1 MVPFSLNRAFQ
12 EYKNLTATLE
22 NITGITCLTATETFY
37 IIMMNIYGHQ
47 SELIIR
53 RGSCNYK
60 LYLSLFLHFYNI
72 SIVFINSLS
81 LLSQS
86 LIYLNSVQLMSIM
99 DHFGYTTRPLVE
111 FNLSIYTERA
121 SFLGWLSH
129 MSERKRLA
137 ITLDPA
143 SSEPARFKNKRIQAS
158 GDMIREESE
167 PEVVPISPPSTSR
180 SSSTA
185 AKSSKS
191 LQALNNQPT
200 KTASRA
206 AERKR
211 GADSEDDYKPPTKKT
226 KVKSKRSSSRSKAGK
241 KPNTSAYG
249 RVTDVG
255 GKCPKH
261 LFKGIGEAS
270 DSDTSQKSKRDDW
283 EGHSD
288 SLTDS

>member
-1 MVPFSLNRAFQ
+1 
-12 EYKNLTATLE
+12 
-22 NITGITCLTATETFY
+22 
-37 IIMMNIYGHQ
+37 
-47 SELIIR
+47 
-53 RGSCNYK
+53 
-60 LYLSLFLHFYNI
+60 
-72 SIVFINSLS
+72 
-81 LLSQS
+81 
-86 LIYLNSVQLMSIM
+86 MSIM

-143 SSEPARFKNKRIQAS
+143 ASELARFKNKRVQAS

-185 AKSSKS
+185 AKSSSKSHPSS
-191 LQALNNQPT
+191 LQALKTNQIA
-200 KTASRA
+200 KIAA
-206 AERKR
+206 KEAERKR
-211 GADSEDDYKPPTKKT
+211 EADSEDEYKPSTKKT
-226 KVKSKRSSSRSKAGK
+226 KTKSKRSSSRSKAGK

-270 DSDTSQKSKRDDW
+270 DSDTSQKSKRDDR
-283 EGHSD
+283 ESHSD

>member
-1 MVPFSLNRAFQ
+1 
-12 EYKNLTATLE
+12 
-22 NITGITCLTATETFY
+22 
-37 IIMMNIYGHQ
+37 
-47 SELIIR
+47 
-53 RGSCNYK
+53 
-60 LYLSLFLHFYNI
+60 
-72 SIVFINSLS
+72 
-81 LLSQS
+81 
-86 LIYLNSVQLMSIM
+86 MSIM
-99 DHFGYTTRPLVE
+99 DHYGYTTRPLVE

-167 PEVVPISPPSTSR
+167 PEVVPINPPSTSK

-191 LQALNNQPT
+191 LQALNQPT
-200 KTASRA
+200 KTASRE

-211 GADSEDDYKPPTKKT
+211 GADSEDEYRPPTKKT

-261 LFKGIGEAS
+261 LFKGVEEAS
-270 DSDTSQKSKRDDW
+270 DSDTSQKSKRDDR

>member
-1 MVPFSLNRAFQ
+1 
-12 EYKNLTATLE
+12 
-22 NITGITCLTATETFY
+22 
-37 IIMMNIYGHQ
+37 
-47 SELIIR
+47 
-53 RGSCNYK
+53 
-60 LYLSLFLHFYNI
+60 
-72 SIVFINSLS
+72 
-81 LLSQS
+81 
-86 LIYLNSVQLMSIM
+86 MSIM
-99 DHFGYTTRPLVE
+99 DHFGYATRPLVE

-143 SSEPARFKNKRIQAS
+143 ASEPARFKNKRVQVS
-158 GDMIREESE
+158 GDIREESE

-185 AKSSKS
+185 AKSSSKSHPSS
-191 LQALNNQPT
+191 LQALKTNQLA
-200 KTASRA
+200 KIGAKE

-211 GADSEDDYKPPTKKT
+211 EADSEDEYKPPTKKT

-261 LFKGIGEAS
+261 LFKGIREGS
-270 DSDTSQKSKRDDW
+270 DSDTSQKSKRDDR

-288 SLTDS
+288 SFTDS

>member
-1 MVPFSLNRAFQ
+1 
-12 EYKNLTATLE
+12 
-22 NITGITCLTATETFY
+22 
-37 IIMMNIYGHQ
+37 MNIYGHQ

-60 LYLSLFLHFYNI
+60 LYLSLFLHFHNI
-72 SIVFINSLS
+72 SIVFVDSLS

-143 SSEPARFKNKRIQAS
+143 ASELARFKNKRVQAS

-191 LQALNNQPT
+191 LQAPKNQPT

-206 AERKR
+206 AERK
-211 GADSEDDYKPPTKKT
+211 
-226 KVKSKRSSSRSKAGK
+226 
-241 KPNTSAYG
+241 
-249 RVTDVG
+249 
-255 GKCPKH
+255 
-261 LFKGIGEAS
+261 
-270 DSDTSQKSKRDDW
+270 
-283 EGHSD
+283 
-288 SLTDS
+288 

>member
-1 MVPFSLNRAFQ
+1 
-12 EYKNLTATLE
+12 
-22 NITGITCLTATETFY
+22 
-37 IIMMNIYGHQ
+37 
-47 SELIIR
+47 
-53 RGSCNYK
+53 
-60 LYLSLFLHFYNI
+60 
-72 SIVFINSLS
+72 
-81 LLSQS
+81 
-86 LIYLNSVQLMSIM
+86 MSIM
-99 DHFGYTTRPLVE
+99 DHYSYTTRPLVE
-111 FNLSIYTERA
+111 FNLSIYTKRA

-143 SSEPARFKNKRIQAS
+143 SSEPARFKNKRVQAS

-167 PEVVPISPPSTSR
+167 PEVVPINPPSTS
-180 SSSTA
+180 
-185 AKSSKS
+185 KSSPTATKS
-191 LQALNNQPT
+191 T
-200 KTASRA
+200 RTASKE

-226 KVKSKRSSSRSKAGK
+226 KVKSKRSSSRFKAGK

-261 LFKGIGEAS
+261 LFKGIEEAS
-270 DSDTSQKSKRDDW
+270 DSDTSQKSKRDDR

-288 SLTDS
+288 SFTDS

>member
-1 MVPFSLNRAFQ
+1 
-12 EYKNLTATLE
+12 
-22 NITGITCLTATETFY
+22 
-37 IIMMNIYGHQ
+37 
-47 SELIIR
+47 
-53 RGSCNYK
+53 
-60 LYLSLFLHFYNI
+60 
-72 SIVFINSLS
+72 
-81 LLSQS
+81 
-86 LIYLNSVQLMSIM
+86 MSIM
-99 DHFGYTTRPLVE
+99 DHFGYATRPLVE

-143 SSEPARFKNKRIQAS
+143 ASELARFKNKRVQVS
-158 GDMIREESE
+158 GDIREESE

-180 SSSTA
+180 SSSTT

-191 LQALNNQPT
+191 HPSSLQALKTNQLA
-200 KTASRA
+200 KIAA
-206 AERKR
+206 KEAERKR
-211 GADSEDDYKPPTKKT
+211 EADSEGEYKPPSKKT

-249 RVTDVG
+249 KVTDVG

-261 LFKGIGEAS
+261 LFTGIGEAS
-270 DSDTSQKSKRDDW
+270 DSDTSFKTKKYDKES
-283 EGHSD
+283 HID

>member
-1 MVPFSLNRAFQ
+1 
-12 EYKNLTATLE
+12 
-22 NITGITCLTATETFY
+22 
-37 IIMMNIYGHQ
+37 
-47 SELIIR
+47 
-53 RGSCNYK
+53 
-60 LYLSLFLHFYNI
+60 
-72 SIVFINSLS
+72 
-81 LLSQS
+81 
-86 LIYLNSVQLMSIM
+86 M
-99 DHFGYTTRPLVE
+99 DHYGYTTRPLVE
-111 FNLSIYTERA
+111 FNLSIYTERT

-143 SSEPARFKNKRIQAS
+143 SSEPARFKNKRVQAS

-167 PEVVPISPPSTSR
+167 PEVVPINPPSTSR

-185 AKSSKS
+185 TKSSKS
-191 LQALNNQPT
+191 LQALNQPT
-200 KTASRA
+200 KTASRE

-211 GADSEDDYKPPTKKT
+211 GADSEDEYRPPTKKT

-261 LFKGIGEAS
+261 LFKGVEEAS
-270 DSDTSQKSKRDDW
+270 DSETSQKSKRADR

>member
-1 MVPFSLNRAFQ
+1 M
-12 EYKNLTATLE
+12 
-22 NITGITCLTATETFY
+22 ETFY

-72 SIVFINSLS
+72 SIVFVNSLS

-86 LIYLNSVQLMSIM
+86 LIHLNSVQLMSIM

-143 SSEPARFKNKRIQAS
+143 ASEPARFKNKRVQA
-158 GDMIREESE
+158 
-167 PEVVPISPPSTSR
+167 P
-180 SSSTA
+180 
-185 AKSSKS
+185 
-191 LQALNNQPT
+191 L
-200 KTASRA
+200 
-206 AERKR
+206 
-211 GADSEDDYKPPTKKT
+211 
-226 KVKSKRSSSRSKAGK
+226 
-241 KPNTSAYG
+241 
-249 RVTDVG
+249 
-255 GKCPKH
+255 
-261 LFKGIGEAS
+261 GI
-270 DSDTSQKSKRDDW
+270 
-283 EGHSD
+283 
-288 SLTDS
+288 